1 MYIFISLVLVRVD
14 TLALVQCEGS
24 TVVVAEEVDEADNGS
39 DDGSDNVSDNGSDGD
54 DDDTDLSSG
63 GLLSL

>member
-24 TVVVAEEVDEADNGS
+24 TVVVAKEVDEADNVS
-39 DDGSDNVSDNGSDGD
+39 DDGSDNGSDGD

>member
-39 DDGSDNVSDNGSDGD
+39 DDGSDNGSDGD

>member
-1 MYIFISLVLVRVD
+1 MYNFISLVLVRVD

-24 TVVVAEEVDEADNGS
+24 TVVVAEEVDEADNVG
-39 DDGSDNVSDNGSDGD
+39 DNVSDNGSDGD

>member
-24 TVVVAEEVDEADNGS
+24 TVVVAEEVDEADNVG
-39 DDGSDNVSDNGSDGD
+39 DNVSDNGSDGD